1 MLKTSVGPSELH
13 LKRELTAL
21 QRARF
26 LRDPETCSSWRSP
39 LSSKSFVANSKVK
52 NGNGMVENFIGEI
65 NYSSP
70 LNVSL
75 RGRNGRQNRYLYNLR
90 HHTTERV
97 RKLDEEDR
105 DDLVKGSPKD
115 NTTLSNSLIEDS
127 KSDTCL
133 GIPVNFHNVTS
144 TYSGNPV
151 RRNIREFRRT
161 ISVRGMTK
169 HRTVSKLMGTA
180 SCSLGII
187 DSGEQSDD
195 GEDYNSEDLQ
205 QLVHELTQ
213 QDGYISH
220 SSSPLLYGSGFGSRL
235 SSSKFHRTCRR
246 LLSSQSCTP
255 ASTSSYYKYGGRDTS
270 TVGSCNGTVASF
282 DVDELDQPELSKVQ
296 RCGIPCYWP
305 KRTKD
310 MGVGG
315 LSSPSLSDTLKK
327 RGSGILCGSQHSLKK
342 KLSGCH
348 KQSYLAK
355 SSQGLPLLTN
365 SCDIG
370 QLSLDTTSD
379 ELSSKLGELDLEAR
393 SRLDGRRWSSCKSQE
408 GLQTDMPGGAAFDIV
423 DQRSLSQ
430 KYQPR
435 FFQEIIGQNIV
446 IQSLGNAISRGR
458 IAPAYLFH
466 GPRGT
471 GKTSAAKIFAAA
483 LNCLSIEENKPC
495 WFCREC
501 TAFSSRNGTSLKE
514 VNATNKMSIDQVRH
528 LLKSLSLAKT
538 ISQYKV
544 FVIDECHLLSS
555 KNWSMFMKFLEEPL
569 PRIVF
574 IFITIEPGSLPHS
587 IMSRCQKYIF
597 SKVKDVDIVCRL
609 KKLSIKENLDVELDA
624 LNLIAL
630 NSNGSLRDAEIMLD
644 QLSLLGKRITSS
656 LVIDLVGVVPGEKLL
671 ELLEIAMSSDTAETV
686 KRSRELIDSG
696 IDPIAL
702 MSQLA
707 GLIMDRIAGTYRM
720 TKSNSGGTA
729 LGGQSVTEAELERLQ
744 LALKILSDAEKQLR
758 HSSER
763 STWFTAALLQL
774 GSAHNLELHR
784 ISSSSTSSKRNAIKN
799 SNTVSGMEKNSP
811 FCENSR
817 RSHERILIDSG
828 QTNDATCK
836 EIFRSANPEN
846 LDEIWTMCIHRCH
859 SQTLRQLLSTSGRL
873 LSITENEGTLIAFIG
888 FEDSIIKS
896 RAQRFL
902 SSITNSMEIVLRQN
916 VDVRL
921 GVVPEGLRSMP
932 SLVSNQMEKDKQR
945 KVDSDNLSS
954 HSNQERINAN
964 KILDLYERIS
974 EKSCEQC
981 DRSAPGDSN
990 DAVTSIPM
998 LLSERKNGSY
1008 NNKDKGQEVSA
1019 QGPLKMGPDEQRLET
1034 AWLQAADPRHVN
1046 QSKLDM
1052 NQVLPLNGV
1061 NHQCVKQS
1069 SIVTVKS
1076 TRHWDDELDDK
1087 VRYLKVSAT
1096 GGHNKKQIEGADHYA
1111 TSPSL
1116 LHCNKKS
1123 VSCEK
1128 ENKEYKPRPCCIGLR
1143 CWTTPKNQEKKVK
1156 HGIRVKSPK
1165 ASHFLCLRQ
1174 CGKLKS
1180 AESRFRK

>member
-21 QRARF
+21 QRERF

-52 NGNGMVENFIGEI
+52 NGNGMMENFIGEI

-169 HRTVSKLMGTA
+169 HPTVSKLMGTA

-235 SSSKFHRTCRR
+235 SSSKFHRTCRT

-538 ISQYKV
+538 ISQCKV

-729 LGGQSVTEAELERLQ
+729 LGGQSLTEAELERLQ

-774 GSAHNLELHR
+774 GSAHNLELNR

-799 SNTVSGMEKNSP
+799 SNTVSSMEKNSP
-811 FCENSR
+811 FCENR

-954 HSNQERINAN
+954 HSNQERIHAN
-964 KILDLYERIS
+964 KILDSYERIS
-974 EKSCEQC
+974 EKSYEQC

-1008 NNKDKGQEVSA
+1008 NNKDKGQGVSA

-1034 AWLQAADPRHVN
+1034 AWLQAADPRIVN

-1096 GGHNKKQIEGADHYA
+1096 GGHNKKRIEGADHYA

-1123 VSCEK
+1123 VNCEK
-1128 ENKEYKPRPCCIGLR
+1128 ENKEYKPRPCCIGLH

-1156 HGIRVKSPK
+1156 HGIRVESPK

>member
-1 MLKTSVGPSELH
+1 M
-13 LKRELTAL
+13 
-21 QRARF
+21 
-26 LRDPETCSSWRSP
+26 
-39 LSSKSFVANSKVK
+39 
-52 NGNGMVENFIGEI
+52 ENFIGEI
-65 NYSSP
+65 NCSSP

-75 RGRNGRQNRYLYNLR
+75 RGRNRRQNRYLYNLR
-90 HHTTERV
+90 HHTTEKV
-97 RKLDEEDR
+97 QKLDEEDR

-115 NTTLSNSLIEDS
+115 NTTLSNSFIEDS
-127 KSDTCL
+127 KSDTCF
-133 GIPVNFHNVTS
+133 GIRENFHNVTGI
-144 TYSGNPV
+144 YSGNPV

-169 HRTVSKLMGTA
+169 HPTVSKLIGTA
-180 SCSLGII
+180 SSSLGII
-187 DSGEQSDD
+187 DSSEQSDD
-195 GEDYNSEDLQ
+195 REDYDSEDLQ

-213 QDGYISH
+213 KDGYISH

-235 SSSKFHRTCRR
+235 SSSKFHRTSRR

-255 ASTSSYYKYGGRDTS
+255 ASTSSYYKHSGRDTI

-282 DVDELDQPELSKVQ
+282 DDDELDQPDLSKVQ
-296 RCGIPCYWP
+296 RY
-305 KRTKD
+305 
-310 MGVGG
+310 
-315 LSSPSLSDTLKK
+315 
-327 RGSGILCGSQHSLKK
+327 
-342 KLSGCH
+342 
-348 KQSYLAK
+348 
-355 SSQGLPLLTN
+355 
-365 SCDIG
+365 
-370 QLSLDTTSD
+370 TTCD

-408 GLQTDMPGGAAFDIV
+408 GLQIDLSGGAAFDIA

-435 FFQEIIGQNIV
+435 CFHEIIGQNIV
-446 IQSLGNAISRGR
+446 TQSLGNAITRGR

-483 LNCLSIEENKPC
+483 LNCLSTEENKPC
-495 WFCREC
+495 WFCSEC

-514 VNATNKMSIDQVRH
+514 ANATNKMSIDQVRH

-569 PRIVF
+569 PRVVF
-574 IFITIEPGSLPHS
+574 IFVTIEPSSLPHS
-587 IMSRCQKYIF
+587 IMSRCQKYNF
-597 SKVKDVDIVCRL
+597 LKVKDVDIVCRL

-630 NSNGSLRDAEIMLD
+630 NSNGSLRDAEIMLE

-656 LVIDLVGVVPGEKLL
+656 LVIDLVGVVPSEKLL
-671 ELLEIAMSSDTAETV
+671 ELLEIAMSTDTAETV

-707 GLIMDRIAGTYRM
+707 GLIMDIIAGTYRM

-729 LGGQSVTEAELERLQ
+729 FGGQSLTEAELERLQ

-774 GSAHNLELHR
+774 GSTHNLEPNRL
-784 ISSSSTSSKRNAIKN
+784 SSSSKRNAIKTT
-799 SNTVSGMEKNSP
+799 NTVSGMEKNSP
-811 FCENSR
+811 FCENR
-817 RSHERILIDSG
+817 RSYERILIDSG
-828 QTNDATCK
+828 QTNDATRK
-836 EIFRSANPEN
+836 EMFRSASTEN

-859 SQTLRQLLSTSGRL
+859 SKTLRQLLSTSGRL

-888 FEDSIIKS
+888 FKDSIIKS

-902 SSITNSMEIVLRQN
+902 SSITNSMELVLRQN
-916 VDVRL
+916 VDVTL
-921 GVVPEGLRSMP
+921 GVVPEIHTEGLQSMP
-932 SLVSNQMEKDKQR
+932 SLVSNQMEKDKQS
-945 KVDSDNLSS
+945 KVDSVNLSS
-954 HSNQERINAN
+954 HSNQERIN
-964 KILDLYERIS
+964 
-974 EKSCEQC
+974 
-981 DRSAPGDSN
+981 
-990 DAVTSIPM
+990 
-998 LLSERKNGSY
+998 
-1008 NNKDKGQEVSA
+1008 NNKVL
-1019 QGPLKMGPDEQRLET
+1019 GPPKTGPDEQRLET

-1046 QSKLDM
+1046 QSKPDM
-1052 NQVLPLNGV
+1052 NQVLPQNGV

-1069 SIVTVKS
+1069 SIVTAKS
-1076 TRHWDDELDDK
+1076 IKHWDDELDHE
-1087 VRYLKVSAT
+1087 VRYSKVSAT
-1096 GGHNKKQIEGADHYA
+1096 GGHNKKQIERVDHYA

-1123 VSCEK
+1123 VNCEK
-1128 ENKEYKPRPCCIGLR
+1128 ENK
-1143 CWTTPKNQEKKVK
+1143 
-1156 HGIRVKSPK
+1156 
-1165 ASHFLCLRQ
+1165 
-1174 CGKLKS
+1174 
-1180 AESRFRK
+1180 

>member
-39 LSSKSFVANSKVK
+39 LSSKSFIANSTVK
-52 NGNGMVENFIGEI
+52 NGNGLMENFIGEI
-65 NYSSP
+65 NCSSP

-75 RGRNGRQNRYLYNLR
+75 RGRNRRQNRYLYNLR
-90 HHTTERV
+90 HHTTEKV
-97 RKLDEEDR
+97 QKLDEEDR

-115 NTTLSNSLIEDS
+115 S
-127 KSDTCL
+127 KSDTCF
-133 GIPVNFHNVTS
+133 GIRENFHNVTGI
-144 TYSGNPV
+144 YSGNPV

-169 HRTVSKLMGTA
+169 HPTVSKLIGTA
-180 SCSLGII
+180 SSSLGII
-187 DSGEQSDD
+187 DSSEQSDD
-195 GEDYNSEDLQ
+195 REDYDSEDLK

-213 QDGYISH
+213 KDGYISH

-235 SSSKFHRTCRR
+235 SSSKFHRTSRR

-255 ASTSSYYKYGGRDTS
+255 ASTSSYYKHSGRDTI

-282 DVDELDQPELSKVQ
+282 DDDELDQPELSKVQ

-310 MGVGG
+310 MGVAG

-327 RGSGILCGSQHSLKK
+327 RGTSILCGSQHSLKR
-342 KLSGCH
+342 KLSGRH

-370 QLSLDTTSD
+370 QSSLDTTCD

-408 GLQTDMPGGAAFDIV
+408 GLQIDLSGGAAFDIA

-435 FFQEIIGQNIV
+435 CFHEIIGQNIV
-446 IQSLGNAISRGR
+446 TQSLGNAITRGR

-483 LNCLSIEENKPC
+483 LNCLSTEENKPC
-495 WFCREC
+495 WFCSEC

-514 VNATNKMSIDQVRH
+514 ANATNKMSIDQVRH

-574 IFITIEPGSLPHS
+574 IFVTIEPSSLPHS

-597 SKVKDVDIVCRL
+597 LKVKDVDIVCRL

-630 NSNGSLRDAEIMLD
+630 NSNGSLRDAEIMLE

-656 LVIDLVGVVPGEKLL
+656 LVIDLVGVVPSEKLL
-671 ELLEIAMSSDTAETV
+671 ELLEIAMSTDTAETV

-707 GLIMDRIAGTYRM
+707 GLIMDIIAGTYRM

-729 LGGQSVTEAELERLQ
+729 FGGQSCECIRSCSFM
-744 LALKILSDAEKQLR
+744 LA
-758 HSSER
+758 
-763 STWFTAALLQL
+763 
-774 GSAHNLELHR
+774 
-784 ISSSSTSSKRNAIKN
+784 
-799 SNTVSGMEKNSP
+799 
-811 FCENSR
+811 
-817 RSHERILIDSG
+817 IDRM
-828 QTNDATCK
+828 TIN
-836 EIFRSANPEN
+836 
-846 LDEIWTMCIHRCH
+846 
-859 SQTLRQLLSTSGRL
+859 
-873 LSITENEGTLIAFIG
+873 
-888 FEDSIIKS
+888 
-896 RAQRFL
+896 
-902 SSITNSMEIVLRQN
+902 
-916 VDVRL
+916 
-921 GVVPEGLRSMP
+921 
-932 SLVSNQMEKDKQR
+932 
-945 KVDSDNLSS
+945 NLSFLF
-954 HSNQERINAN
+954 
-964 KILDLYERIS
+964 K
-974 EKSCEQC
+974 
-981 DRSAPGDSN
+981 
-990 DAVTSIPM
+990 
-998 LLSERKNGSY
+998 LL
-1008 NNKDKGQEVSA
+1008 
-1019 QGPLKMGPDEQRLET
+1019 
-1034 AWLQAADPRHVN
+1034 
-1046 QSKLDM
+1046 
-1052 NQVLPLNGV
+1052 
-1061 NHQCVKQS
+1061 
-1069 SIVTVKS
+1069 
-1076 TRHWDDELDDK
+1076 
-1087 VRYLKVSAT
+1087 
-1096 GGHNKKQIEGADHYA
+1096 
-1111 TSPSL
+1111 
-1116 LHCNKKS
+1116 
-1123 VSCEK
+1123 
-1128 ENKEYKPRPCCIGLR
+1128 
-1143 CWTTPKNQEKKVK
+1143 
-1156 HGIRVKSPK
+1156 
-1165 ASHFLCLRQ
+1165 FLCQ
-1174 CGKLKS
+1174 CNVLVQ
-1180 AESRFRK
+1180 ES

>member
-52 NGNGMVENFIGEI
+52 NGNGMMENFIGEI

-97 RKLDEEDR
+97 QKLDEEDR

-151 RRNIREFRRT
+151 KRNIREFRRT

-169 HRTVSKLMGTA
+169 HPTVSKLMGTT

-213 QDGYISH
+213 QDEYISH

-235 SSSKFHRTCRR
+235 SSSKFHRTSRR

-408 GLQTDMPGGAAFDIV
+408 GLQIDMPGGASFDIV

-528 LLKSLSLAKT
+528 MLKSLSLAKR

-729 LGGQSVTEAELERLQ
+729 LGGQSLTEAELERLQ

-774 GSAHNLELHR
+774 GSAHNLELNR
-784 ISSSSTSSKRNAIKN
+784 ISSSSTSSKRNGIKN

-811 FCENSR
+811 FYENSR

-846 LDEIWTMCIHRCH
+846 LDEIWTMCIRRCH

-964 KILDLYERIS
+964 KILDSYERIS
-974 EKSCEQC
+974 EKSYEQC

-990 DAVTSIPM
+990 NAVTSIPM

-1019 QGPLKMGPDEQRLET
+1019 QGPLKMGPDDQRLET

-1076 TRHWDDELDDK
+1076 TRHWTDELDDK

-1123 VSCEK
+1123 GNCEK
-1128 ENKEYKPRPCCIGLR
+1128 ENKEYKPRPCCIGLH

-1156 HGIRVKSPK
+1156 HGIRVQSPK

-1174 CGKLKS
+1174 CGKFKS